1 MVCCFYTGRQVKLDL
16 YAEMGISFL
25 YEIRRTDCPKLS
37 SYSAAQIQA
46 NESVYTPGELVA
58 PWTNGLEAG
67 GLMKRMTY
75 PLSARQQNVNTPA
88 GVPGSTPV
96 WWDIK

>member
-1 MVCCFYTGRQVKLDL
+1 MEAL
-16 YAEMGISFL
+16 S
-25 YEIRRTDCPKLS
+25 EIRRTDCPKLS

>member
-1 MVCCFYTGRQVKLDL
+1 
-16 YAEMGISFL
+16 
-25 YEIRRTDCPKLS
+25 
-37 SYSAAQIQA
+37 
-46 NESVYTPGELVA
+46 
-58 PWTNGLEAG
+58 
-67 GLMKRMTY
+67 MKRMTY